1 MHKLKILGEGQLEY
15 YKPMKGTTKK
25 KGDQIFKF
33 QVIFGGKA
41 KEGNTIFDS
50 NLVGGKIFEENMV
63 YFWKNLHQKYIY
75 KIYLNKTNTI
85 YKTFIHKMSQKLLLK
100 KRKMFFQDYFKI
112 ILQFLMNFSRFF
124 NFLEIFL

>member
-1 MHKLKILGEGQLEY
+1 MNIINQEGG
-15 YKPMKGTTKK
+15 PNF
-25 KGDQIFKF
+25 QISSN
-33 QVIFGGKA
+33 IWRKA
-41 KEGNTIFDS
+41 KEWNTIFDS
-50 NLVGGKIFEENMV
+50 NLVGGKIFEETMV